1 MLEDLALPAGKPC
14 KTAQKIAELSP
25 EDQKILL
32 DALENPR
39 WSTHAL
45 RRELTQ
51 RGFIISD
58 TSFRGHRNK
67 ECSCVRES

>member
-1 MLEDLALPAGKPC
+1 MLEDLILPNGKPC
-14 KTAQKIAELSP
+14 RTAKKMSELSP
-25 EDQKILL
+25 DDQKILQ
-32 DALENPR
+32 DALNNPR

-45 RRELTQ
+45 RRELIQ

-58 TSFRGHRNK
+58 TSFRAHRNK